1 MIQEKQTKTSLVDP
15 QKWIDTL
22 PKKKSKS
29 LISNSLSVIFCF
41 FGLVSFFLL
50 ENDSS
55 IIKYKKENLFTINN
69 RQFVYYKTF
78 ENKDLI
84 KKIKIDQLKK
94 VNDLINKKEI
104 LKIYSKR
111 FEISKETYDKSND
124 QVFKKTTS
132 YANKK
137 FQNWTFMQLIKAVL
151 GLPPTVVK

>member
-1 MIQEKQTKTSLVDP
+1 MIQEKHTKTSLVDP

-29 LISNSLSVIFCF
+29 LISNSLSVIFCV
-41 FGLVSFFLL
+41 FGLVSFFSL

-78 ENKDLI
+78 DNKDSI

-111 FEISKETYDKSND
+111 FEISKVTYDKSND

-132 YANKK
+132 DANKK